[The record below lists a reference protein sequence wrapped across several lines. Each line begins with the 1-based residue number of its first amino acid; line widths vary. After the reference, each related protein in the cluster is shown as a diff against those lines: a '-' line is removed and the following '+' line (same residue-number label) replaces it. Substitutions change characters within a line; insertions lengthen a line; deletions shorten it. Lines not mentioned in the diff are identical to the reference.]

1 MDKEGMNQYFETYS
15 TDFNRAIDTYYTDD
29 IDFEYPGGKYN
40 GKDAVKA
47 YFGKVHEKF
56 NEILRP
62 IHLIMEGDKVAA
74 EVEAE
79 LQALIDFP
87 DFGGKPFNKGE
98 SQFTTYGIFYGLRDD
113 KICRVKIYRP

>member
-1 MDKEGMNQYFETYS
+1 MDKDGINKYFETYS
-15 TDFNRAIDTYYTDD
+15 SDFDQAIDTYYTDD
-29 IDFEYPGGKYN
+29 IDFEYPGGKFQ
-40 GKDAVKA
+40 GKEAVRG
-47 YFGKVHEKF
+47 YFAKVHQKF

-62 IHLIMEGDKVAA
+62 VNLLIEGNRVAA

-98 SQFTTYGIFYGLRDD
+98 SQFTTYGIFYDLRDD

>member
-1 MDKEGMNQYFETYS
+1 MDRESIKKYFETYS
-15 TDFNRAIDTYYTDD
+15 TEFEKAVDTYYTDD

-47 YFGKVHEKF
+47 YFGKVHQKF

-62 IHLIMEGDKVAA
+62 IQLIIDGDKVAA

-98 SQFTTYGIFYGLRDD
+98 SQFTTYGIFYDLRGD

>member
-1 MDKEGMNQYFETYS
+1 MDKAAMQQYFETYS
-15 TDFNRAIDTYYTDD
+15 TDFQRAIDTYYTDD
-29 IDFEYPGGKYN
+29 IDFEYPGGKLD
-40 GKDAVKA
+40 GKEAVRA
-47 YFGKVHEKF
+47 YFERVHQKF

-62 IHLIMEGDKVAA
+62 VDLIIEGNKVAA

-98 SQFTTYGIFYGLRDD
+98 SQYTTYGIFYRLQDD
-113 KICRVKIYRP
+113 RICRVKIYRP

>member
-1 MDKEGMNQYFETYS
+1 MDKAGMNVYFETYS

-29 IDFEYPGGKYN
+29 IDFEYPGGKYQ
-40 GKDAVKA
+40 GKEAVRA
-47 YFGKVHEKF
+47 YFDRLHQKF
-56 NEILRP
+56 NEILKP
-62 IHLIMEGDKVAA
+62 ISVLIDGDKVAA

-98 SQFTTYGIFYGLRDD
+98 SQFTVYGIFYDLRED

>member
-1 MDKEGMNQYFETYS
+1 MNKEEFKKYFETYS
-15 TDFNRAIDTYYTDD
+15 TDFNQAIDTYYTDD
-29 IDFEYPGGKYN
+29 IDFEYPGGKFQ
-40 GKDAVKA
+40 GKEAVRA
-47 YFGKVHEKF
+47 YFAQVHEKF

-62 IHLIMEGDKVAA
+62 VHLIIEGEKVAG

-98 SQFTTYGIFYGLRDD
+98 SQFTTYGIFYDLRDG

>member
-1 MDKEGMNQYFETYS
+1 MDKERMKKYFETYN
-15 TDFNRAIDTYYTDD
+15 TDFEKAVDTFYTDD

-40 GKDAVKA
+40 GKEAVKA
-47 YFGKVHEKF
+47 YFGKVQEKF
-56 NEILRP
+56 KETLRP
-62 IHLIMEGDKVAA
+62 IHLMIEGDKVAA

-98 SQFTTYGIFYGLRDD
+98 SQFTTYGIFYDLRDD
-113 KICRVKIYRP
+113 KICKVKIYRP

>member
-1 MDKEGMNQYFETYS
+1 MDNERMGKYFEDYN
-15 TDFNRAIDTYYTDD
+15 TDFNVAIDTFYTDD
-29 IDFEYPGGKYN
+29 IDFEFPGGKFN
-40 GKDAVKA
+40 GKEAVRV
-47 YFGKVHEKF
+47 YFDKLHQKF

-62 IHLIMEGDKVAA
+62 VYLMFEGDRIAG